1 MNKQFDERLLETT
14 WQEIEFEI
22 KRSKEI
28 GPKPGFTNRW
38 KLRLEERRK
47 VEQRRQAWIF
57 VGINAITALI
67 ILGIIGILNFPESS
81 STSEAFVGVVAIF
94 SKFIVYLKMVGGVI
108 GSIFRTLP
116 GLLPSSWWM
125 NIIAGFVLLFGFWT
139 STIRKVI
146 VQQGVSQ

>member
-1 MNKQFDERLLETT
+1 M
-14 WQEIEFEI
+14 
-22 KRSKEI
+22 
-28 GPKPGFTNRW
+28 
-38 KLRLEERRK
+38 RLEDQRK
-47 VEQRRQAWIF
+47 IEQRRQAWIF

-67 ILGIIGILNFPESS
+67 ILGIIGVLNFPESS

-94 SKFIVYLKMVGGVI
+94 SKLIIYLKMLGGVI
-108 GSIFRTLP
+108 GSIIKTIP

>member
-1 MNKQFDERLLETT
+1 MNKQFDERLLDST
-14 WQEIEFEI
+14 WQEIGFAI
-22 KRSKEI
+22 KKSEEI

-38 KLRLEERRK
+38 KLRLPEQRK
-47 VEQRRQAWIF
+47 VEQQRQAWIF
-57 VGINAITALI
+57 VGINAITALV
-67 ILGIIGILNFPESS
+67 ILGIIGVLNFAESS
-81 STSEAFVGVVAIF
+81 STSEACEGVVAIF
-94 SKFIVYLKMVGGVI
+94 SKIIIYLKMVGGVI
-108 GSIFRTLP
+108 GSIIKTIP